1 VIKWQTVGPLTF
13 AVARSVDHRET
24 PAALDRFGA
33 QLRHDLGS
41 PVILRVADTYGAL
54 ADMLVRN
61 EAQLAWMP
69 PVLYV
74 DTLSRI
80 PLVPLLV
87 AERAGR
93 SEFCGVLFTYDGSRL
108 NSLQDLRGSTV
119 AWVDQ
124 ESASGYLLP
133 RAHLAAEGF
142 NLKTLFAREL
152 FIGSHG
158 GVVRAVFSGKA
169 DVGATFAGPPGDE
182 DNARAGFGEFNDE
195 SGARVLFRTAPV
207 PADLVACRAEVPVAT
222 RELLIATLSHLGTF
236 SVGRRVTRRLFG
248 ADAFVPVDVDSIGRL
263 RELVGAARARGWL
276 DR

>member
-1 VIKWQTVGPLTF
+1 VGPLNF
-13 AVARSVDHRET
+13 AVARSVEHRET

-33 QLRHDLGS
+33 QLRHDLGA
-41 PVILRVADTYGAL
+41 PVVLRVADSYGAL
-54 ADMLVRN
+54 ADMVVRG

-74 DTLSRI
+74 DTLSRL
-80 PLVPLLV
+80 PLVPLLT
-87 AERAGR
+87 AERGGC
-93 SEFCGVLFTYDGSRL
+93 SEFCGVMFTVDGSKQT
-108 NSLQDLRGSTV
+108 SIQDLRGSTV
-119 AWVDQ
+119 AWVDK

-133 RAHLAAEGF
+133 RAHLAAEGY

-152 FIGSHG
+152 FLGSHG
-158 GVVRAVFSGKA
+158 AVVRAVFSGKA
-169 DVGATFAGPPGDE
+169 DVGATFGGPTGD
-182 DNARAGFGEFNDE
+182 DTRAGFGEFDDE

-207 PADLVACRAEVPVAT
+207 PADLVACRTEVPVAT
-222 RELLIATLSHLGTF
+222 RELLIAILSHLGTF

-248 ADAFVPVDVDSIGRL
+248 ADAFVSVDEASLGRL